1 MELLMKNIHMC
12 RQARQAEAEVT
23 LDEDFNVPDAKP
35 DVEMIIQSK
44 ERVVLEDTR
53 TESGR
58 IYIHGF
64 MEVSIL
70 YLDDTSERM
79 LHRLDTKMPFD
90 EIIHM
95 EGLEPGENVRIRYET
110 EDLNAALINS
120 RKLAIRG
127 LLSFRASVD
136 EIYDISAAVETQ
148 TKTRICEKR
157 KKLELMQLEVQKK
170 DILRLKEEFPVPSNK
185 PNIRE
190 MLWENIRLQGCR
202 IRLEE
207 GRLTVE

>member
-70 YLDDTSERM
+70 YLDDTRERQ

-90 EIIHM
+90 ETIHM
-95 EGLEPGENVRIRYET
+95 EGLTPGENVRIRYET
-110 EDLNAALINS
+110 EDLNTALINS

-148 TKTRICEKR
+148 TRISICEKR
-157 KKLELMQLEVQKK
+157 KKTGA
-170 DILRLKEEFPVPSNK
+170 DAAGGS
-185 PNIRE
+185 
-190 MLWENIRLQGCR
+190 
-202 IRLEE
+202 EE
-207 GRLTVE
+207 GYFKAEGRISRTCQ